1 MSALLRSPRFS
12 AIALLTAAVLGLV
25 VANSPLGAGL
35 ERALDA
41 HSPWG
46 AVGLDLSLSHWISDG
61 LLAVF
66 FLLVAIELKQE
77 LVAGEL
83 SNPKTAV
90 IPAIAAVG
98 LLVAIGAY
106 ADH

>member
-1 MSALLRSPRFS
+1 MSSLLRSPRFS
-12 AIALLTAAVLGLV
+12 AVALLVAAVLGLA
-25 VANSPLGAGL
+25 VANSPLGPGL

-46 AVGLDLSLSHWISDG
+46 AIGLDLSVSHWISDG

-66 FLLVAIELKQE
+66 FLLIAIELKQE

-83 SNPKTAV
+83 SNPKTA
-90 IPAIAAVG
+90 
-98 LLVAIGAY
+98 
-106 ADH
+106 